1 MKMNIVFR
9 TEEVTDYFL
18 ITPPIRRM
26 KMNSISVAHTG
37 MPYNSLE
44 ILKINYE
51 PHAGDVWWDTTE
63 KLRIFT

>member
-1 MKMNIVFR
+1 MKMNIIFR

-44 ILKINYE
+44 ILKINY
-51 PHAGDVWWDTTE
+51 DTF
-63 KLRIFT
+63 LCLGLIVRI

>member
-18 ITPPIRRM
+18 ITPPKIRM

-37 MPYNSLE
+37 VPYTSLE
-44 ILKINYE
+44 ILKINY
-51 PHAGDVWWDTTE
+51 DTF
-63 KLRIFT
+63 LCLGLIMHI